1 MRNLISALALIFLV
15 GCTIQGDV
23 LDVSNGKEFGGLTDY
38 EKSQFA
44 WAAIDV
50 ALPSDTAQAIS
61 RWELY
66 VHLRLFRC
74 DDPEDDYPAPAHLKT
89 GLLTHQM
96 LENVGEPV
104 TLTFFVPQHVIE
116 REKFECAALD
126 AAGYWPVSMRSETV
140 RLPVLTFSDFR

>member
-1 MRNLISALALIFLV
+1 M
-15 GCTIQGDV
+15 
-23 LDVSNGKEFGGLTDY
+23 LDVSSGDDFEGLTNY

-50 ALPSDTAQAIS
+50 VLSNDTARAIS

-74 DDPEDDYPAPAHLKT
+74 DDPEDDYPAAAYLKT
-89 GLLTHQM
+89 GLLTHQV

-116 REKFECAALD
+116 REKFDCAALD
-126 AAGYWPVSMRSETV
+126 AAGYSPVSMRSETV
-140 RLPVLTFSDFR
+140 RLPAKIL